1 MFLINR
7 NSRSFGVIL
16 YTLNQL
22 IKEDD
27 ILIVDRGFRDSAR
40 VLSELGINMEMPS
53 FLQKGQ
59 KQYSTKE
66 ANNSR
71 LITKV
76 RFYKIPL
83 E

>member
-22 IKEDD
+22 IKEAD
-27 ILIVDRGFRDSAR
+27 ILIVGRGFRDSAG

-59 KQYSTKE
+59 KQHTTKE
-66 ANNSR
+66 VNNSR

>member
-1 MFLINR
+1 MFYINQ

-16 YTLNQL
+16 YTFNKLM
-22 IKEDD
+22 KEDD
-27 ILIVDRGFRDSAR
+27 IIIVDHGFRDSAG

-53 FLQKGQ
+53 FLQKDQ
-59 KQYSTKE
+59 KQHTTKE

-76 RFYKIPL
+76 NFYKIPL